1 MILYLQKKWSHFFL
15 KINLVL
21 LFYIEQMYQY
31 NLFYPTIVDVQ
42 LVLEE
47 ELQNISPIVGY
58 GGKYELEFLNGY
70 YLQEPEV
77 ELDEC
82 KLSKSIEDFE
92 GRSERIPNIDKNY
105 VDLGIQFR
113 LAQLI
118 NSKNVSFKNE
128 IPIHVALKGHMGT
141 GKDHDI
147 EQFAAK
153 LKYPYYRIPLSGEVR
168 DVTLLGSV
176 QLYGDGKGGTESKWQ
191 DGELT
196 RDLRGP
202 AIGNLSE
209 LNAAGPEVLFALHSL
224 LDRHKKLELPNGE
237 VISLRDDCYIFGTMN
252 PTSLRDYSGTQTLN
266 KAFADRWV
274 IWDKPFPNKDQLQL
288 IFKKRYP
295 NLQSEFSDLII
306 KLAIEINNSFM
317 SDDISINIET
327 PMSLRTIVE
336 RIPVGLDIYK
346 NSSDPLYEAW
356 KNFVLPHVDTDDMD
370 HYNTLWNTVVRS
382 GPSLKPKL

>member
-1 MILYLQKKWSHFFL
+1 MVKKIF
-15 KINLVL
+15 INP
-21 LFYIEQMYQY
+21 IS
-31 NLFYPTIVDVQ
+31 NDKVD
-42 LVLEE
+42 
-47 ELQNISPIVGY
+47 
-58 GGKYELEFLNGY
+58 
-70 YLQEPEV
+70 
-77 ELDEC
+77 LDEC
-82 KLSKSIEDFE
+82 KLPKSLNDYE
-92 GRSERIPNIDKNY
+92 GRVERIPIYDQNY
-105 VDLGIQFR
+105 VDLGIQYR
-113 LAQLI
+113 LAKLI
-118 NSKNVSFKNE
+118 KAKNESFKNE

-196 RDLRGP
+196 RALRGP
-202 AIGNLSE
+202 SIVNLSE

-237 VISLRDDCYIFGTMN
+237 VITLRDDCYIFGTMN

-274 IWDKPFPNKDQLQL
+274 IWDKPFPTKEQLEL
-288 IFKKRYP
+288 IFDKRYP
-295 NLQSEFSDLII
+295 KLQKDFTKLII

-346 NSSDPLYEAW
+346 DSSDPLYEAW
-356 KNFVLPHVDTDDMD
+356 NNFVLPHVDIDDID

-382 GPSLKPKL
+382 GPNLKPKL

>member
-1 MILYLQKKWSHFFL
+1 MVTKKF
-15 KINLVL
+15 INN
-21 LFYIEQMYQY
+21 ES
-31 NLFYPTIVDVQ
+31 N
-42 LVLEE
+42 EA
-47 ELQNISPIVGY
+47 
-58 GGKYELEFLNGY
+58 
-70 YLQEPEV
+70 V
-77 ELDEC
+77 ELNEC
-82 KLSKSIEDFE
+82 KLTKSLNDYEA
-92 GRSERIPNIDKNY
+92 RVKRIPIIDKNY
-105 VDLGIQFR
+105 VDLGIQFK

-118 NSKNVSFKNE
+118 DSKIESFNNE

-196 RDLRGP
+196 RALRGP
-202 AIGNLSE
+202 AIVNLSE

-237 VISLRDDCYIFGTMN
+237 VIELRDDCFIFGTMN
-252 PTSLRDYSGTQTLN
+252 PTSLRDYSGTQSLN

-274 IWDKPFPNKDQLQL
+274 IWEKPFPNKEQLEL
-288 IFKKRYP
+288 IFNKRYP
-295 NLQSEFSDLII
+295 NLQKEFIDLII

-317 SDDISINIET
+317 SEDISVNIET

-336 RIPVGLDIYK
+336 RIPIGLDIYK
-346 NSSDPLYEAW
+346 KASDPLYESW
-356 KNFVLPHVDTDDMD
+356 KNFVLPHVNSDDLD
-370 HYNTLWNTVVRS
+370 HYNTLWNTVVRN
-382 GPSLKPKL
+382 GPAIKPKF

>member
-1 MILYLQKKWSHFFL
+1 MVKKEFTNP
-15 KINLVL
+15 INN
-21 LFYIEQMYQY
+21 E
-31 NLFYPTIVDVQ
+31 T
-42 LVLEE
+42 
-47 ELQNISPIVGY
+47 
-58 GGKYELEFLNGY
+58 
-70 YLQEPEV
+70 V

-82 KLSKSIEDFE
+82 KLSKSIEDYE
-92 GRSERIPNIDKNY
+92 GRAERIPNVDKNY
-105 VDLGIQFR
+105 VDLGIQFK

-196 RDLRGP
+196 RALRGP
-202 AIGNLSE
+202 AIVNLSE

-274 IWDKPFPNKDQLQL
+274 IWDKPFPDKDQLQL

-356 KNFVLPHVDTDDMD
+356 KNFVLPHVDTDDLD

>member
-1 MILYLQKKWSHFFL
+1 MAKKEFTNP
-15 KINLVL
+15 INN
-21 LFYIEQMYQY
+21 E
-31 NLFYPTIVDVQ
+31 
-42 LVLEE
+42 
-47 ELQNISPIVGY
+47 
-58 GGKYELEFLNGY
+58 K
-70 YLQEPEV
+70 V

-82 KLSKSIEDFE
+82 KLSKSIEDYE
-92 GRSERIPNIDKNY
+92 GRAERIPNIDKNY

-113 LAQLI
+113 LSQLI

-196 RDLRGP
+196 RALRGP
-202 AIGNLSE
+202 AIVNLSE

>member
-1 MILYLQKKWSHFFL
+1 MVKKEFTNP
-15 KINLVL
+15 INS
-21 LFYIEQMYQY
+21 E
-31 NLFYPTIVDVQ
+31 
-42 LVLEE
+42 
-47 ELQNISPIVGY
+47 
-58 GGKYELEFLNGY
+58 K
-70 YLQEPEV
+70 V

-82 KLSKSIEDFE
+82 KLSKSIEDYE
-92 GRSERIPNIDKNY
+92 GRAERIPNIDKNY

-196 RDLRGP
+196 RALRGP
-202 AIGNLSE
+202 AIVNLSE

>member
-1 MILYLQKKWSHFFL
+1 MATKKF
-15 KINLVL
+15 INN
-21 LFYIEQMYQY
+21 ES
-31 NLFYPTIVDVQ
+31 N
-42 LVLEE
+42 EA
-47 ELQNISPIVGY
+47 
-58 GGKYELEFLNGY
+58 
-70 YLQEPEV
+70 V
-77 ELDEC
+77 ELNEC
-82 KLSKSIEDFE
+82 KLTKSLNDYEA
-92 GRSERIPNIDKNY
+92 RVKRIPIIDKNY
-105 VDLGIQFR
+105 VDLGIQFK

-118 NSKNVSFKNE
+118 DSKIESFNNE

-196 RDLRGP
+196 RALRGP
-202 AIGNLSE
+202 AIVNLSE

-237 VISLRDDCYIFGTMN
+237 VIELRDDCFIFGTMN
-252 PTSLRDYSGTQTLN
+252 PTSLRDYSGTQSLN

-274 IWDKPFPNKDQLQL
+274 IWEKPFPNKEQLEL
-288 IFKKRYP
+288 IFNKRYP
-295 NLQSEFSDLII
+295 NLQKEFIDLII

-317 SDDISINIET
+317 SEDISVNIET

-336 RIPVGLDIYK
+336 RMPIGLDIYK
-346 NSSDPLYEAW
+346 KASDPLYESW
-356 KNFVLPHVDTDDMD
+356 KNFVLPHVNSDDLD
-370 HYNTLWNTVVRS
+370 HYNTLWNTVVRN
-382 GPSLKPKL
+382 GPAIKPKF

>member
-1 MILYLQKKWSHFFL
+1 MAKKEFTNP
-15 KINLVL
+15 INN
-21 LFYIEQMYQY
+21 E
-31 NLFYPTIVDVQ
+31 
-42 LVLEE
+42 
-47 ELQNISPIVGY
+47 
-58 GGKYELEFLNGY
+58 K
-70 YLQEPEV
+70 V

-82 KLSKSIEDFE
+82 KLSKSIEDYE
-92 GRSERIPNIDKNY
+92 GRAERIPNIDKNY

-196 RDLRGP
+196 RALRGP
-202 AIGNLSE
+202 AIVNLSE

-370 HYNTLWNTVVRS
+370 HYNTLWNL
-382 GPSLKPKL
+382 SLIHI

>member
-1 MILYLQKKWSHFFL
+1 MTKKEFTNP
-15 KINLVL
+15 INK
-21 LFYIEQMYQY
+21 E
-31 NLFYPTIVDVQ
+31 
-42 LVLEE
+42 
-47 ELQNISPIVGY
+47 
-58 GGKYELEFLNGY
+58 K
-70 YLQEPEV
+70 V

-82 KLSKSIEDFE
+82 KLTKSIEDYE
-92 GRSERIPNIDKNY
+92 GRVERIPNIDKNY
-105 VDLGIQFR
+105 VDLGIQYK

-196 RDLRGP
+196 RALRGP
-202 AIGNLSE
+202 AIVNLSE

-295 NLQSEFSDLII
+295 KLQTEFSDLII

-346 NSSDPLYEAW
+346 NSSDPLLETW
-356 KNFVLPHVDTDDMD
+356 NNFVLPHVDVDDID
-370 HYNTLWNTVVRS
+370 HYKTLWNTVVRS
-382 GPSLKPKL
+382 GPNLKPKL

>member
-1 MILYLQKKWSHFFL
+1 MAKKEFTNP
-15 KINLVL
+15 INN
-21 LFYIEQMYQY
+21 E
-31 NLFYPTIVDVQ
+31 
-42 LVLEE
+42 
-47 ELQNISPIVGY
+47 
-58 GGKYELEFLNGY
+58 K
-70 YLQEPEV
+70 V

-82 KLSKSIEDFE
+82 KLVKSIEDYE
-92 GRSERIPNIDKNY
+92 GRVERIPNIDKNY
-105 VDLGIQFR
+105 VDLGIQYR

-196 RDLRGP
+196 RALRGP
-202 AIGNLSE
+202 SIVNLSE

-237 VISLRDDCYIFGTMN
+237 VITLRDDCYIFGTMN

-274 IWDKPFPNKDQLQL
+274 IWDKPFPTEEELEL
-288 IFKKRYP
+288 IFDKRYP
-295 NLQSEFSDLII
+295 KLQKDFTKLII

-346 NSSDPLYEAW
+346 DSSDPLYEAW
-356 KNFVLPHVDTDDMD
+356 NNFVLPHVDIDDID

-382 GPSLKPKL
+382 GPNLKPKL

>member
-1 MILYLQKKWSHFFL
+1 MAKKEFTNP
-15 KINLVL
+15 INN
-21 LFYIEQMYQY
+21 E
-31 NLFYPTIVDVQ
+31 
-42 LVLEE
+42 
-47 ELQNISPIVGY
+47 
-58 GGKYELEFLNGY
+58 K
-70 YLQEPEV
+70 V

-82 KLSKSIEDFE
+82 KLSNSIEDYE
-92 GRSERIPNIDKNY
+92 GRAERIPNIDKNY

-196 RDLRGP
+196 RALRGP
-202 AIGNLSE
+202 AIVNLSE

-266 KAFADRWV
+266 KEFADRWV
-274 IWDKPFPNKDQLQL
+274 IWDKPVPNKDQLQL

>member
-1 MILYLQKKWSHFFL
+1 MAKKEFTNP
-15 KINLVL
+15 INN
-21 LFYIEQMYQY
+21 EK
-31 NLFYPTIVDVQ
+31 VD
-42 LVLEE
+42 
-47 ELQNISPIVGY
+47 
-58 GGKYELEFLNGY
+58 
-70 YLQEPEV
+70 
-77 ELDEC
+77 LDEC
-82 KLSKSIEDFE
+82 KLSKSIEDYE
-92 GRSERIPNIDKNY
+92 GRAERIPNIDKNY

-196 RDLRGP
+196 RALRGP
-202 AIGNLSE
+202 AIVNLSE

-346 NSSDPLYEAW
+346 N
-356 KNFVLPHVDTDDMD
+356 
-370 HYNTLWNTVVRS
+370 
-382 GPSLKPKL
+382 

>member
-1 MILYLQKKWSHFFL
+1 MVKKEFTNP
-15 KINLVL
+15 INN
-21 LFYIEQMYQY
+21 EK
-31 NLFYPTIVDVQ
+31 VD
-42 LVLEE
+42 
-47 ELQNISPIVGY
+47 
-58 GGKYELEFLNGY
+58 
-70 YLQEPEV
+70 
-77 ELDEC
+77 LDEC
-82 KLSKSIEDFE
+82 KLSKSIEDYE
-92 GRSERIPNIDKNY
+92 GRAERIPNIDKNY

-196 RDLRGP
+196 RALRGP
-202 AIGNLSE
+202 AIVNLSE

>member
-1 MILYLQKKWSHFFL
+1 MVKKQF
-15 KINLVL
+15 IN
-21 LFYIEQMYQY
+21 
-31 NLFYPTIVDVQ
+31 P
-42 LVLEE
+42 
-47 ELQNISPIVGY
+47 ISND
-58 GGKYELEFLNGY
+58 K
-70 YLQEPEV
+70 V

-82 KLSKSIEDFE
+82 KLPKSLNDYE
-92 GRSERIPNIDKNY
+92 GRVERIPIYDQNY
-105 VDLGIQFR
+105 VDLGIQYR
-113 LAQLI
+113 LAKLI
-118 NSKNVSFKNE
+118 KAKNESFKNE

-153 LKYPYYRIPLSGEVR
+153 LKFPYYRIPLSGEVR

-196 RDLRGP
+196 RALRGP
-202 AIGNLSE
+202 SIVNLSE

-237 VISLRDDCYIFGTMN
+237 VITLRDDCYIFGTMN

-274 IWDKPFPNKDQLQL
+274 IWDKPFPTKEQLEL
-288 IFKKRYP
+288 IFDKRYP
-295 NLQSEFSDLII
+295 KLQKDFTESII

-346 NSSDPLYEAW
+346 DSSDPLYEAW
-356 KNFVLPHVDTDDMD
+356 NNFVLPHVDIDDID

-382 GPSLKPKL
+382 GPNLKPKL

>member
-1 MILYLQKKWSHFFL
+1 MAKKEFTNP
-15 KINLVL
+15 INN
-21 LFYIEQMYQY
+21 EK
-31 NLFYPTIVDVQ
+31 VD
-42 LVLEE
+42 
-47 ELQNISPIVGY
+47 
-58 GGKYELEFLNGY
+58 
-70 YLQEPEV
+70 
-77 ELDEC
+77 LDEC
-82 KLSKSIEDFE
+82 KLSKSIEDYE
-92 GRSERIPNIDKNY
+92 GRAERIPNIDKNY

-153 LKYPYYRIPLSGEVR
+153 LKYPYYSIPLSGEVR

-196 RDLRGP
+196 RALRGP
-202 AIGNLSE
+202 AIVNLSE

-336 RIPVGLDIYK
+336 RIPVGLDI
-346 NSSDPLYEAW
+346 
-356 KNFVLPHVDTDDMD
+356 F
-370 HYNTLWNTVVRS
+370 
-382 GPSLKPKL
+382 

>member
-1 MILYLQKKWSHFFL
+1 MATKKF
-15 KINLVL
+15 INN
-21 LFYIEQMYQY
+21 ES
-31 NLFYPTIVDVQ
+31 N
-42 LVLEE
+42 EA
-47 ELQNISPIVGY
+47 
-58 GGKYELEFLNGY
+58 
-70 YLQEPEV
+70 V
-77 ELDEC
+77 ELNEC
-82 KLSKSIEDFE
+82 KLTKSLNDYEA
-92 GRSERIPNIDKNY
+92 RVKRIPNIDKNY
-105 VDLGIQFR
+105 VDLGIQFK

-118 NSKNVSFKNE
+118 DSKIKSFSNE

-196 RDLRGP
+196 RALRGP
-202 AIGNLSE
+202 AIVNLSE

-237 VISLRDDCYIFGTMN
+237 VIELRDDCFIFGTMN
-252 PTSLRDYSGTQTLN
+252 PTSLRDYSGTQSLN

-274 IWDKPFPNKDQLQL
+274 IWEKPFPNKEQLEL
-288 IFKKRYP
+288 IFNKRYP
-295 NLQSEFSDLII
+295 NLQKEFIDLII
-306 KLAIEINNSFM
+306 KLSIEINNSFM
-317 SDDISINIET
+317 SEDISVNIET

-336 RIPVGLDIYK
+336 RIPIGLDIYK
-346 NSSDPLYEAW
+346 KASDPLYESW
-356 KNFVLPHVDTDDMD
+356 KNFVLPHVNSDDLD
-370 HYNTLWNTVVRS
+370 HYNTLWNTVVRN
-382 GPSLKPKL
+382 GPAIKPKF

>member
-1 MILYLQKKWSHFFL
+1 MVKKEF
-15 KINLVL
+15 IN
-21 LFYIEQMYQY
+21 
-31 NLFYPTIVDVQ
+31 P
-42 LVLEE
+42 
-47 ELQNISPIVGY
+47 ISND
-58 GGKYELEFLNGY
+58 K
-70 YLQEPEV
+70 V

-82 KLSKSIEDFE
+82 KLPKSLNDYE
-92 GRSERIPNIDKNY
+92 GRVERIPIYDQNY
-105 VDLGIQFR
+105 VDLGIQYR
-113 LAQLI
+113 LAKLI
-118 NSKNVSFKNE
+118 NAKNESFKNE

-196 RDLRGP
+196 RALRGP
-202 AIGNLSE
+202 SIVNLSE

-237 VISLRDDCYIFGTMN
+237 VITLRDDCYIFGTMN

-274 IWDKPFPNKDQLQL
+274 IWDKPFPTKDQLEL
-288 IFKKRYP
+288 IFDKRYP
-295 NLQSEFSDLII
+295 KLQKDFTNLII

-346 NSSDPLYEAW
+346 DSSDPLYEAW
-356 KNFVLPHVDTDDMD
+356 NNFVLPHVDIDDID

-382 GPSLKPKL
+382 GPNMKPKL

>member
-1 MILYLQKKWSHFFL
+1 MVKKQF
-15 KINLVL
+15 IN
-21 LFYIEQMYQY
+21 
-31 NLFYPTIVDVQ
+31 P
-42 LVLEE
+42 
-47 ELQNISPIVGY
+47 ISND
-58 GGKYELEFLNGY
+58 K
-70 YLQEPEV
+70 V
-77 ELDEC
+77 ELGEC
-82 KLSKSIEDFE
+82 KLPKSLNDYE
-92 GRSERIPNIDKNY
+92 GRIERIPIYDQNY
-105 VDLGIQFR
+105 VDLGIQYR
-113 LAQLI
+113 LAKLI
-118 NSKNVSFKNE
+118 NAKNESFKNE

-196 RDLRGP
+196 RALRGP
-202 AIGNLSE
+202 SIVNLSE

-237 VISLRDDCYIFGTMN
+237 VITLRDDCYIFGTMN

-274 IWDKPFPNKDQLQL
+274 IWDKPFPTKEQLEL
-288 IFKKRYP
+288 IFDKRYP
-295 NLQSEFSDLII
+295 KLQKDFTELII

-346 NSSDPLYEAW
+346 DSSDPLYEAW
-356 KNFVLPHVDTDDMD
+356 KNFVLPHVDIDDID

-382 GPSLKPKL
+382 GPNLKPKL